1 MTGGKIGMGAHTVN
15 EGEEAAA
22 QRRQDGNRLDAG
34 YAALRIGLGC
44 YAKSWGMGLGQSWL
58 ELACCLWKLTI
69 MRAYSWVSQRSSLL
83 SAKPLNTH
91 RLGRLLPRGKNMK
104 KAVTALSLALL
115 AAGTISATALDRRV
129 VINNTS
135 SYTIMEFYA
144 SNTGSE
150 SWEEDILGSDILP
163 AGDSVTIN
171 IDDGSGYCK
180 YDFLAVFEDGDEVI
194 SADNN
199 VCELSEFNFTN

>member
-1 MTGGKIGMGAHTVN
+1 
-15 EGEEAAA
+15 
-22 QRRQDGNRLDAG
+22 
-34 YAALRIGLGC
+34 
-44 YAKSWGMGLGQSWL
+44 
-58 ELACCLWKLTI
+58 
-69 MRAYSWVSQRSSLL
+69 
-83 SAKPLNTH
+83 
-91 RLGRLLPRGKNMK
+91 MK
-104 KAVTALSLALL
+104 KAVAALSLALL
-115 AAGTISATALDRRV
+115 AAGTISASALDRRV

-150 SWEEDILGSDILP
+150 SWEEDILDSDILP
-163 AGDSVTIN
+163 AGGSVTIN